1 MKIERSR
8 RDLVGHAGFVVQKWL
23 KCGKIWYVLSEY
35 NIFRLHSEKG
45 CAIIK
50 SKMVKRLGG
59 ESMAQLSDSIEQF
72 IKELMCEEAHIEL
85 RRNELAQHFGCAPSQ
100 INYVLA
106 TRFSV
111 DHGYIIE
118 SRRGGGGYVR
128 IVRMQERAEGNLLE
142 ALLKRV
148 GNSVDEDTAGAIITH
163 LTDLK
168 LVTGNEGALM
178 RSAVSRNALALP
190 ISAKDVL
197 RAAVL
202 RNMLVQVFRNI
213 EGGDQK

>member
-1 MKIERSR
+1 
-8 RDLVGHAGFVVQKWL
+8 
-23 KCGKIWYVLSEY
+23 
-35 NIFRLHSEKG
+35 
-45 CAIIK
+45 
-50 SKMVKRLGG
+50 
-59 ESMAQLSDSIEQF
+59 SIEQF
-72 IKELMCEEAHIEL
+72 IKELMSEEAQIEL

-128 IVRMQERAEGNLLE
+128 IVRMRQESSGSLLD

-148 GNSVDEDTAGAIITH
+148 GNSVSEDTATAIIQH
-163 LTDLK
+163 LYDLK
-168 LVTGNEGALM
+168 LVTQNEAQIM
-178 RSAVSRNALALP
+178 RAAISRNALSLP
-190 ISAKDVL
+190 INAKDIL

-202 RNMLVQVFRNI
+202 SNMLVQVFRNH
-213 EGGDQK
+213 EEAKRNDV

>member
-1 MKIERSR
+1 
-8 RDLVGHAGFVVQKWL
+8 
-23 KCGKIWYVLSEY
+23 
-35 NIFRLHSEKG
+35 
-45 CAIIK
+45 
-50 SKMVKRLGG
+50 
-59 ESMAQLSDSIEQF
+59 MAQLSDSIEQF

-111 DHGYIIE
+111 DHGYLIE

-128 IVRMQERAEGNLLE
+128 IVRMQEREEGNLLE
-142 ALLKRV
+142 ALLNRI
-148 GNSVDEDTAGAIITH
+148 GNSVDEDTANAMITH
-163 LTDLK
+163 LKDLK
-168 LVTGNEGALM
+168 LVTLNEAKLM
-178 RSAVSRNALALP
+178 RAAVSRNALALP

>member
-1 MKIERSR
+1 
-8 RDLVGHAGFVVQKWL
+8 
-23 KCGKIWYVLSEY
+23 
-35 NIFRLHSEKG
+35 
-45 CAIIK
+45 
-50 SKMVKRLGG
+50 
-59 ESMAQLSDSIEQF
+59 MAQLSDSIEQF
-72 IKELMCEEAHIEL
+72 IKELMCEDTHIEL

-128 IVRMQERAEGNLLE
+128 IVRMQEREDGNLLDV
-142 ALLKRV
+142 LLNRV
-148 GNSVDEDTAGAIITH
+148 GNSVDEDTASAIIIH

-168 LVTGNEGALM
+168 LITQNEAALM
-178 RSAVSRNALALP
+178 RSAVSRNVLSLP
-190 ISAKDVL
+190 VSAKDVL

-202 RNMLVQVFRNI
+202 KNMLIQVFRNI
-213 EGGDQK
+213 EGGDMQ

>member
-1 MKIERSR
+1 
-8 RDLVGHAGFVVQKWL
+8 
-23 KCGKIWYVLSEY
+23 
-35 NIFRLHSEKG
+35 
-45 CAIIK
+45 
-50 SKMVKRLGG
+50 
-59 ESMAQLSDSIEQF
+59 MAQLSDSIEQF
-72 IKELMCEEAHIEL
+72 IKELMCEEQHIEL

-128 IVRMQERAEGNLLE
+128 IVRMQEREEGNLLE
-142 ALLKRV
+142 ALLNRV
-148 GNSVDEDTAGAIITH
+148 GNSVDEDTANAIITH
-163 LTDLK
+163 LKDLK
-168 LVTGNEGALM
+168 LVTVNEAKLM
-178 RSAVSRNALALP
+178 RAAVSRNALALP

>member
-1 MKIERSR
+1 
-8 RDLVGHAGFVVQKWL
+8 
-23 KCGKIWYVLSEY
+23 
-35 NIFRLHSEKG
+35 
-45 CAIIK
+45 
-50 SKMVKRLGG
+50 
-59 ESMAQLSDSIEQF
+59 MAQLSDSIEQF
-72 IKELMCEEAHIEL
+72 IKELMCEDAHIEL

-128 IVRMQERAEGNLLE
+128 IVRMQEREEGNLLE
-142 ALLKRV
+142 SLLKRI
-148 GNSVDEDTAGAIITH
+148 GNAVDEETAYAIIMH
-163 LTDLK
+163 LSDLK
-168 LVTGNEGALM
+168 LVTARESALLKA
-178 RSAVSRNALALP
+178 AVSRNALALP

-202 RNMLVQVFRNI
+202 RNMLIQVFRNV

>member
-1 MKIERSR
+1 
-8 RDLVGHAGFVVQKWL
+8 
-23 KCGKIWYVLSEY
+23 
-35 NIFRLHSEKG
+35 
-45 CAIIK
+45 
-50 SKMVKRLGG
+50 
-59 ESMAQLSDSIEQF
+59 MAQLSDSIEHF
-72 IKELMCEEAHIEL
+72 IKELMEGDAQIDL

-128 IVRMQERAEGNLLE
+128 IVRMKTRNDQSLLNLLLE
-142 ALLKRV
+142 RV
-148 GNSVDEDTAGAIITH
+148 GNSISEEAAFAIIGQ
-163 LTDLK
+163 LLERG
-168 LVTGNEGALM
+168 LVTRSEALLM
-178 RSAVSRNALALP
+178 RAAVERNALVLP

-202 RNMLVQVFRNI
+202 RNMLVRVFRNL
-213 EGGDQK
+213 EEARGNDV